1 MRSFVTK
8 GGFPTFINIR
18 ESDFLDQHF
27 TEDKLLE
34 KKSLNERETYI
45 AQNLVGRGVLDKVI
59 NSDGASYKL
68 NINNFGKSND

>member
-1 MRSFVTK
+1 MRAFVTK

-34 KKSLNERETYI
+34 KKSLNERDSYI
-45 AQNLVGRGVLDKVI
+45 AQNLVQRGVLDKVV
-59 NSDGASYKL
+59 NTDGASYKL
-68 NINNFGKSND
+68 NINKYAKI